1 MNIVSGI
8 KSIGESSYL
17 FLEGANRTLFIGR
30 LTDFDV
36 DLKVVHQIEVC
47 LWGKLARVNFWI
59 ASVRVKVS

>member
-1 MNIVSGI
+1 M
-8 KSIGESSYL
+8 